1 MMINARANWR
11 HVTLGAVP
19 SLFFEILALSILVG
33 FVFFIITNNIDLE
46 KVLPILGLFSFA
58 FVRLLPTVSVMIKN
72 IQDIKFLMPSVDVI
86 YSEFKNFS
94 GETEYKSIEK
104 TGNNL
109 EVFKELKLEN
119 ISFSYN
125 RKEGN
130 SINNLSLIINKGQSI
145 GITGPSGSGKT
156 TLINIILGLL
166 KIDKGNIFVNGDLLI
181 NNFRNWHKLLG
192 YVPQLITLTDS
203 TIRENIAFGVS
214 ENEINDD
221 QIWKSIKESNLL
233 NFIENLPNGINTII
247 GENGVRLSGGQRQRL
262 GLARALYR
270 TPKIL
275 IFDEA
280 TSALDIESE
289 KKITNEIM
297 KLSGDRTIIIIA
309 HRINTIKNCD
319 IIYFMKEGKIKNY
332 GTFDE
337 LKKIDNEFKNISINI

>member
-1 MMINARANWR
+1 
-11 HVTLGAVP
+11 
-19 SLFFEILALSILVG
+19 
-33 FVFFIITNNIDLE
+33 
-46 KVLPILGLFSFA
+46 
-58 FVRLLPTVSVMIKN
+58 
-72 IQDIKFLMPSVDVI
+72 MPSVDVI

-247 GENGVRLSGGQRQRL
+247 GENGVRLSGGQR
-262 GLARALYR
+262 A
-270 TPKIL
+270 KIG
-275 IFDEA
+275 FSK
-280 TSALDIESE
+280 SAL
-289 KKITNEIM
+289 
-297 KLSGDRTIIIIA
+297 
-309 HRINTIKNCD
+309 
-319 IIYFMKEGKIKNY
+319 
-332 GTFDE
+332 
-337 LKKIDNEFKNISINI
+337 